1 MLCDLFTFD
10 LTLLRATIKEVASYW
25 WHFHLCIIIIF
36 DADLHKDWSYGNLTW
51 LKMKLRGAPRLS
63 PGWPQS
69 WDRWLWHVSFSICLC
84 MSEEAFS
91 FAYHNSNEEK
101 VYFSQCNLMLWRC
114 AYKLEKS
121 CQEEGCGLDVG
132 ITLWLLMRP
141 SSATNA
147 RWVNEWMK
155 EEAMTA
161 YEQKQ
166 I

>member
-1 MLCDLFTFD
+1 MIYLHLIWPFCELP
-10 LTLLRATIKEVASYW
+10 LRRWRATGDIFITSLSFLMQICTRIEVTAT
-25 WHFHLCIIIIF
+25 WHDWRWNCGELHDSHQDGLKAETGDCDMFHFLYVYVC
-36 DADLHKDWSYGNLTW
+36 
-51 LKMKLRGAPRLS
+51 LKK
-63 PGWPQS
+63 
-69 WDRWLWHVSFSICLC
+69 
-84 MSEEAFS
+84 
-91 FAYHNSNEEK
+91 HNSNEEK

-132 ITLWLLMRP
+132 ITLWLMMRP